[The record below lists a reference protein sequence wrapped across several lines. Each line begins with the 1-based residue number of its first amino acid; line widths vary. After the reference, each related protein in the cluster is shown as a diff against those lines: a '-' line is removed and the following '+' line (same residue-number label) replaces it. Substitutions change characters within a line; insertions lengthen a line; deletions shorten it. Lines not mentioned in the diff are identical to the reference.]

1 MISGKYKTILSDTII
16 SIAIVQLTAA
26 CMVSAAMTEVE
37 AGSKDKHVALVSKAY
52 LVLLLHILVEPTLK
66 SKACLKCL
74 YFTKII
80 SALCCYLEYFSY
92 LYTIN

>member
-1 MISGKYKTILSDTII
+1 MTCKKAELRLGSSAFCLFVISGKYKTILSDTII

-52 LVLLLHILVEPTLK
+52 LVLLLHILVEKFILIH
-66 SKACLKCL
+66 AAMR
-74 YFTKII
+74 I
-80 SALCCYLEYFSY
+80 EYE
-92 LYTIN
+92 